1 MRERVSGMMA
11 VWGWLSPMY
20 GIWEGMVRLKKKGN
34 TVSKKVYSMYSM
46 YSMYIVC
53 IVCI

>member
-1 MRERVSGMMA
+1 MA
-11 VWGWLSPMY
+11 FAS